1 MEAKIVLVGN
11 SGVGKTCIAS
21 RYTEGKFNS
30 NHEATVGASFFVKN
44 YTFPDG
50 SVLKLNMWDTAG
62 QDKFKSIGPLYYKDA
77 QAAVL
82 VYAIDDES
90 SFVAVDSWIEQ
101 LENNANVPNLVKIV
115 VGNKSDVPKERRK
128 VTMMDGK
135 RYAEERQMEFIE
147 TSAMV
152 NDGTINDLFAT
163 LATQI
168 RKTFKD
174 EELGAHA

>member
-1 MEAKIVLVGN
+1 M
-11 SGVGKTCIAS
+11 
-21 RYTEGKFNS
+21 
-30 NHEATVGASFFVKN
+30 
-44 YTFPDG
+44 
-50 SVLKLNMWDTAG
+50 
-62 QDKFKSIGPLYYKDA
+62 YYKDA
-77 QAAVL
+77 QAAVV

-90 SFVAVDSWIEQ
+90 SFVAVDNWIQQ
-101 LENNANVPNLVKIV
+101 LENNANVPKLVKVV

-135 RYAEERQMEFIE
+135 RYAEEMQMEFTE

-174 EELGAHA
+174 EELVANA